1 MALQKQGPM
10 IPQTSSRPGVSRPAL
25 AIILASVILAGVLGI
40 VTWRNMHREERLMS
54 TFLRDEG
61 LTLIHAFEAASRTAM
76 MMNMPGDSLPMLVKE
91 TASEGAVAYVA
102 IADASGRV
110 LTEAGLWPPGEKVP
124 TARILAS
131 KGAFTRLCRDAKGG
145 GVYEVAREF
154 KPLDTL
160 LARSGNGR
168 QKGRWQGSGGMRTT
182 MQGDW
187 RKWCGRSCVLENGG
201 EKRVIVV
208 GLYTAAFEA
217 DHRQDLR
224 QSMLVGAVLLLLGS
238 AGFYFLLL
246 SQHARVARRTLDN
259 MELYTRNV
267 IESIPA
273 GLITLDTT
281 GHIVSLNGE
290 AKELFG
296 RPEVN
301 AEGMTLAAFTD
312 AAGCPLAALLDKEQ
326 AFLERPLECR
336 RPDGE
341 TLPLKVSASPLHGH
355 DGEAL
360 GTVLVV
366 HDLRE
371 LRAMEEALERSR
383 RLASLGRMAAGIAH
397 EVRNPLGT
405 LRGFAQFFARRP
417 DCDPAGRQYAELMI
431 GEVDRLNRTV
441 SALLQFARPRE
452 PEWQQVDLG
461 ALLGQTARLLK
472 DEMATQQVTFTVEPP
487 PTAVMLRADPDL
499 LIQLLINLLQNALA
513 ATLAGGEI
521 RLAGQA
527 TQDGVLLRVIDSGK
541 GMTDQELAHMFD
553 PFFSGRKGGTGLGLS
568 VVHQIVEQHRGRI
581 EVVSEP
587 GKGTDITVILPHCCD
602 PAPTTL

>member
-1 MALQKQGPM
+1 MAFQEQGPM
-10 IPQTSSRPGVSRPAL
+10 IPQTPSRLGVSRPAL

-110 LTEAGLWPPGEKVP
+110 LTEAGHWPAGEKVP
-124 TARILAS
+124 VARILAG
-131 KGAFTRLCRDAKGG
+131 KGTFTRLCRDAEGR

-154 KPLDTL
+154 KPLATI
-160 LARSGNGR
+160 LARDGTGR
-168 QKGRWQGSGGMRTT
+168 QRGRWQGGGGMQAM
-182 MQGDW
+182 MQGEW
-187 RKWCGRSCVLENGG
+187 RKWCGRSCDLENGG

-217 DHRQDLR
+217 DRRQDMR
-224 QSMLVGAVLLLLGS
+224 QSMLIGAVLLLLGS
-238 AGFYFLLL
+238 AGLYFLFL
-246 SQHARVARRTLDN
+246 SQHARVARRTLAN

-281 GHIVSLNGE
+281 GRIVSLNGE

-296 RPEVN
+296 RPEVT
-301 AEGMTLAAFTD
+301 AEGLQLAEFTD
-312 AAGCPLAALLDKEQ
+312 ISGCPLAALLEKEQ

-336 RPDGE
+336 RADGE
-341 TLPLKVSASPLHGH
+341 TLPLKVSASPLHGR

-452 PEWQQVDLG
+452 PEWQMVDLG
-461 ALLGQTARLLK
+461 ALLDQTARLLG
-472 DEMATQQVTFTVEPP
+472 DEIKTQQVTFTVEHPP
-487 PTAVMLRADPDL
+487 AAVALRADPDL
-499 LIQLLINLLQNALA
+499 LIQVLINLLQNALA
-513 ATLAGGEI
+513 ATPAGGEI
-521 RLAGQA
+521 RLAARA
-527 TQDGVLLRVIDSGK
+527 TQDGALLQVSDSGK
-541 GMTDQELAHMFD
+541 GMSEQELAHMFD

-568 VVHQIVEQHRGRI
+568 VVHQIVEQHHGRI

-587 GKGTDITVILPHCCD
+587 GKGTDIQVFLPRSD
-602 PAPTTL
+602 DAPPPNL